1 MVMSRVQQIQRTS
14 QAKSDEMGG
23 EIILKSTCAEKQ
35 NQLANYQVSW
45 EYLLTSALVINN
57 DLSAWYDLICE

>member
-1 MVMSRVQQIQRTS
+1 MSRVQQIQRTS

-35 NQLANYQVSW
+35 NQLANYQVYLNHLFLCMGNDKNYQKSW
-45 EYLLTSALVINN
+45 EHPS
-57 DLSAWYDLICE
+57 LS